1 MHLPPRKE
9 KPQKLKQ
16 PYRRGLNS
24 RIFSGQL
31 KVHFSVNNLFVG
43 NKWTNFNG
51 EPAFSYCW
59 NKQFHFLPG
68 AGITPTCFPTSFL
81 NYLLRQ

>member
-9 KPQKLKQ
+9 KPQTLKQ
-16 PYRRGLNS
+16 PYRCGLNS

-68 AGITPTCFPTSFL
+68 AGITPTCFQTSFL